1 MNGRESRLGAGD
13 STERTKRPPSPDP
26 RAPSRLSRQVT
37 LFGWVSLLNDFASE
51 MIYPLLPAFVTGVL
65 GAGPQALGALDGAA
79 EFAAAFV
86 KLGAGRMADRVP
98 WRGPMIV
105 LGYFIA
111 VVVRPVIAVTGAAW
125 QVIGLRVVDRLGKG
139 LRTPPRDA
147 LIADVTPAELRGRA
161 FGLQRGMDHAGAV
174 LGPIL
179 AWWLLAP
186 RGGSANVRAVIAWSI
201 VPGVVVLALAVW
213 AVRDGAATG
222 GSGRQQAANASEPMP
237 PSAALS
243 RPLPPPLLAISA
255 FYLLRMPDTL
265 IILRS
270 QELGV
275 PVSAVPLLW
284 AAVHV
289 VRSSSSFL
297 GGAASDRLGPG
308 QTMWVGWV
316 VYAMLA
322 VGMARAGT
330 AAAAW
335 GLFLALGLVAGLT
348 ESPER
353 ALVARLAGTHQGSG
367 FGLYHGI
374 TGFAALVGGVALGG
388 VFQRYGAAP
397 AFLASATG
405 GLALVF
411 AWPLFA
417 GGWRR
422 GVRG

>member
-1 MNGRESRLGAGD
+1 MRAPNPE
-13 STERTKRPPSPDP
+13 P
-26 RAPSRLSRQVT
+26 RAPSRLPRQAK

-65 GAGPQALGALDGAA
+65 GGGAQALGALDGAA
-79 EFAAAFV
+79 EFASSGVKFV
-86 KLGAGRMADRVP
+86 AGRLADRTSR
-98 WRGPMIV
+98 RGPLIIA
-105 LGYFIA
+105 GYAIA
-111 VVVRPVIAVTGAAW
+111 VLVRPVIALTAAAW

-186 RGGSANVRAVIAWSI
+186 GGGSANVRTVIGASI
-201 VPGVVVLALAVW
+201 VPGVVVLVLATW
-213 AVRDGAATG
+213 AVRDGAAEG
-222 GSGRQQAANASEPMP
+222 GRGRQKAAEGDDA
-237 PSAALS
+237 
-243 RPLPPPLLAISA
+243 LPPVAAPYRPVPPAPLLAITA

-275 PVSAVPLLW
+275 PVAVVPLLW

-308 QTMWVGWV
+308 QTMWVGWL

-335 GLFLALGLVAGLT
+335 GLCLALGLVAGLT

-353 ALVARLAGTHQGSG
+353 ALVARLAGARQGSG
-367 FGLYHGI
+367 FGAYHGI
-374 TGFAALVGGVALGG
+374 TGVAALVGGVTLGG
-388 VFQRYGAAP
+388 VFQRYGAAT
-397 AFLASATG
+397 AFFASAAAG
-405 GLALVF
+405 MALVL
-411 AWPLFA
+411 AWPILA
-417 GGWRR
+417 RGLRA
-422 GVRG
+422 GVRA